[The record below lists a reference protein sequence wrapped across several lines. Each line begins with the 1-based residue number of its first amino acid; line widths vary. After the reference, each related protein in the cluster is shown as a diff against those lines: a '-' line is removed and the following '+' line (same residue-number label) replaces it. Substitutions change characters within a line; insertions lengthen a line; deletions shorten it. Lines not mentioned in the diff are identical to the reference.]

1 MDGLTDHKRSSAF
14 GAKTASGY
22 DQWFQTPGGRYADR
36 MEQELFLRL
45 VRPRPGQSL
54 LEVGCG
60 TGHNLEFFQSL
71 GLKVAGIEP
80 SPAMLEIATRRLP
93 GVPLLQARAENLPFR
108 DNSFDL
114 VALITVLEFLPEPL
128 RALREAER
136 VAAGKL
142 YLGVLNRTSLLG
154 VIRRIKAKFTEST
167 YRQATFYT
175 IGEVKRLLEEIEE
188 KPHLAWGSVLHF
200 PLSGHR
206 LFGGLDRFLSFRRSP
221 FGAFLGICLN
231 MEERGSMPEDKGKGQ
246 DG

>member
-1 MDGLTDHKRSSAF
+1 MVRRALKGDLLKESAF
-14 GAKTASGY
+14 GTKTASRY
-22 DQWFQTPGGRYADR
+22 DQWFQTPGGCYADR

-60 TGHNLEFFQSL
+60 TGHNLEFFRGL
-71 GLKVAGIEP
+71 GLRVAGIEP
-80 SPAMLEIATRRLP
+80 SPAMLKIAAKRLP
-93 GVPLLQARAENLPFR
+93 GVPLLQARAENLPFQ
-108 DNSFDL
+108 DGSFDL

-128 RALREAER
+128 QALREAER
-136 VAAGKL
+136 VAAERL
-142 YLGVLNRTSLLG
+142 YLGVLNKTSFLG

-175 IGEVKRLLEEIEE
+175 IGEVKRLLEEIEGR
-188 KPHLAWGSVLHF
+188 PSFRWGSVLHF

-221 FGAFLGICLN
+221 FGAFLGICLDIGG
-231 MEERGSMPEDKGKGQ
+231 R
-246 DG
+246 